1 MKFCKYTYVLSF
13 HFNFSVN
20 KKNSLHLA
28 FICLYY
34 CFIFLHPISIL
45 LQLGVCLLIFLN
57 CYLKLKYRNFF
68 YFILLFIKAE
78 EEEDCNKCYTEHLD
92 HRYLRINVQAL
103 KDLTNARNLEKVFFI
118 LNGNNQEHKHA
129 ASFLAANLGKKYP

>member
-1 MKFCKYTYVLSF
+1 MF

-45 LQLGVCLLIFLN
+45 LQLGVCLHIFLN

-78 EEEDCNKCYTEHLD
+78 EEDCNKCYTEHLD
-92 HRYLRINVQAL
+92 HRYLRINLQAL

>member
-20 KKNSLHLA
+20 KKKFSTSRFYLSVLLFYFSSPYFYPSTTRGLFA
-28 FICLYY
+28 Y
-34 CFIFLHPISIL
+34 ISKL
-45 LQLGVCLLIFLN
+45 LSEI
-57 CYLKLKYRNFF
+57 KISEFF
-68 YFILLFIKAE
+68 YFILLFIKA

-92 HRYLRINVQAL
+92 HRYLRINLQAL